1 MRAVLSVFEN
11 YQKARVNFVQTVA
24 EVSASRSVPISA
36 SAAGGYRH
44 SCSWPER
51 ARHA

>member
-24 EVSASRSVPISA
+24 EVR
-36 SAAGGYRH
+36 RM
-44 SCSWPER
+44 R
-51 ARHA
+51 AR